1 MGRGVDIN
9 FSIPQKGMW
18 MGTSQPTGFVCWNL
32 PCSLGIY
39 VYFGAKYPH
48 FAAQLVSPYVD
59 ICCASAWSQLLWRTS
74 TGRKFQTSNWFH
86 MTYENPSYQIES
98 FDLLKTIVNYSLI
111 SQFGHGKS
119 SVFFSRESRNCS
131 NRETFTFCSHP
142 KNPNLIG
149 PLAEPPRC
157 WSKSRQPM

>member
-1 MGRGVDIN
+1 MLSLFGRFTVGRGVDIN
-9 FSIPQKGMW
+9 FFIPQKGMW

-48 FAAQLVSPYVD
+48 FAAELVSPYVD

-74 TGRKFQTSNWFH
+74 TGRKFQNSNWFH

-98 FDLLKTIVNYSLI
+98 FDLLKI
-111 SQFGHGKS
+111 GKRLHFVHRKITCVSIKLGWFWSRCSRAVFSILDLADHHHLRSWWS
-119 SVFFSRESRNCS
+119 SNNIRS
-131 NRETFTFCSHP
+131 
-142 KNPNLIG
+142 
-149 PLAEPPRC
+149 
-157 WSKSRQPM
+157 